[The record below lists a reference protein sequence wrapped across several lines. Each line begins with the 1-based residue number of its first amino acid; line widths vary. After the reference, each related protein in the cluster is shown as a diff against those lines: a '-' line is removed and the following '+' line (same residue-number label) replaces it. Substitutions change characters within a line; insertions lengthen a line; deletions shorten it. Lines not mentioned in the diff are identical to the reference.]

1 MKKKKIINVVK
12 FGVLPNTGE
21 LLTDKVQALIDSLPS
36 AGGEIYFPRGKYLLS
51 TLYLKSNVT
60 INIARGA
67 FLLGTTDIS
76 KYKEILNT
84 NNTSF
89 KKKIFL

>member
-12 FGVLPNTGE
+12 FGVLPNTDE

-51 TLYLKSNVT
+51 TL
-60 INIARGA
+60 
-67 FLLGTTDIS
+67 
-76 KYKEILNT
+76 
-84 NNTSF
+84 
-89 KKKIFL
+89 